1 VSRGEKC
8 IVEPTESPT
17 VRVLYGNGFSPEQ
30 RQKLADKVKEWM
42 NSKGVN
48 KCALCREEAYDFE
61 DFSMVFLPS
70 IITGAQLGRENRN
83 RNVNERR
90 WVRSQMRGFR
100 VAAEMRQAMQL
111 TCDNCGY
118 VILLDSRKTGATVE
132 FID

>member
-1 VSRGEKC
+1 
-8 IVEPTESPT
+8 VEPTESPT

-30 RQKLADKVKEWM
+30 RQKLAQKVKEWI
-42 NSKGVN
+42 NSKGVI

-83 RNVNERR
+83 RTVNERR

>member
-1 VSRGEKC
+1 M
-8 IVEPTESPT
+8 EPTESPT

-42 NSKGVN
+42 NSKGVT

-70 IITGAQLGRENRN
+70 IITGAQLGREQRN

-111 TCDNCGY
+111 TCDNCGH